1 MSLVNTDIYNIT
13 ESINELTKRFI
24 DNEDEETLALSIYG
38 YITSLESKKIQTAIM
53 MANELSNEVF
63 PTKAKL
69 DKNIITHAIFQ
80 NVIDI
85 NAIPSSMTVLLGIK
99 ESDLDKWMVNNKL
112 ILDKYCNITISDGQ
126 NNEEYEFHLDYD
138 IIITRSVSNDTNVY
152 SAVYNMDRKNT
163 LSDIDNPYLK
173 QPYRLNFNGVIY
185 VILQCKIRQVAIT
198 KNYRQLISSNI
209 IDNKTFNF
217 EFEDQLADFEV
228 IIKENG
234 KTYYLTP
241 VFEGSG
247 IDSNIEYYCSYM
259 YINDNM
265 VRVKFNSE
273 SYMPSLNAEIV
284 TIVKTTKG
292 SAAVFECTESLIVN
306 FTSDDYG
313 YNGIN
318 VMLTPNTKSL
328 GGVDRKSVKE
338 LKNILPKEA
347 ISRGSITMSTDLDNY
362 FNLINTEDNRL
373 KLYKK
378 VDNQIERI
386 YYAYLVIKN
395 KYGNII
401 PTNTISIEF
410 TLDQLIESNGRYT
423 IPSGTLIKYD
433 ANNFKGEIIDIEL
446 YNKES
451 EKEDIYYYTTLYS
464 TIISI
469 NPLYISSVMYI
480 TDEYPYLT
488 FEYINQQSTVQFIS
502 ENIHLK

>member
-1 MSLVNTDIYNIT
+1 
-13 ESINELTKRFI
+13 
-24 DNEDEETLALSIYG
+24 
-38 YITSLESKKIQTAIM
+38 
-53 MANELSNEVF
+53 
-63 PTKAKL
+63 
-69 DKNIITHAIFQ
+69 
-80 NVIDI
+80 
-85 NAIPSSMTVLLGIK
+85 MTVLLGIK

-112 ILDKYCNITISDGQ
+112 VLDKYCNITISDGQ

-173 QPYRLNFNGVIY
+173 QPYRLNINGVIY

-292 SAAVFECTESLIVN
+292 SAAVFECTESLIVVFASN
-306 FTSDDYG
+306 DYDEVISFKS
-313 YNGIN
+313 Y
-318 VMLTPNTKSL
+318 LYTKIVRFLLLQAVVSQ
-328 GGVDRKSVKE
+328 D
-338 LKNILPKEA
+338 
-347 ISRGSITMSTDLDNY
+347 
-362 FNLINTEDNRL
+362 
-373 KLYKK
+373 
-378 VDNQIERI
+378 
-386 YYAYLVIKN
+386 VIRSSYCFVPALE
-395 KYGNII
+395 KYEG
-401 PTNTISIEF
+401 
-410 TLDQLIESNGRYT
+410 
-423 IPSGTLIKYD
+423 KY
-433 ANNFKGEIIDIEL
+433 
-446 YNKES
+446 
-451 EKEDIYYYTTLYS
+451 
-464 TIISI
+464 
-469 NPLYISSVMYI
+469 
-480 TDEYPYLT
+480 TDERLRK
-488 FEYINQQSTVQFIS
+488 EWNIS
-502 ENIHLK
+502 ETDWQYIDSRIKAIEEMGK